1 MTYYAVAPQRDNQR
15 RNHNIIICGLAGVY
29 SLKPKA
35 SRVCCYLFIL
45 PSQLLGLPDLE
56 DDSFE
61 HYHADME
68 GEPGPDHQ
76 QMGVS
81 QQWWALQPGG
91 RLPLKLCA
99 SHSFTYTHT
108 HSNTHAHTQM
118 HHHVLECLSGFASK
132 GCTVLTPPPTQ
143 KSTHTHINK
152 HRGLRGVWPST
163 MQLP

>member
-15 RNHNIIICGLAGVY
+15 RNHYIIICGLAGVN
-29 SLKPKA
+29 SLKTKA

-56 DDSFE
+56 DDHFE

-108 HSNTHAHTQM
+108 QIHTLKCTTM
-118 HHHVLECLSGFASK
+118 FLNVSVALLPK
-132 GCTVLTPPPTQ
+132 GAPCWHPPTQ

-152 HRGLRGVWPST
+152 HKGLRGVWPST